1 MSFWEPRGAEFTGR
15 FAEVGE
21 APRGNLMRDKTN
33 NRPLQSGGGFYFDWG
48 RAWFASRLM
57 GPPKPPTWGPSQCRR
72 FSWGGCFHPE
82 AIYGKIITQSDRRT
96 LMDQAMIFNF
106 PTDEFETEM
115 DSVGRFIM
123 PEAFRKELDQI
134 EGLLLMTCYRP
145 GFVVIVPEKTF
156 ASSLAKHE
164 KVSVDRWR
172 VSGIAEARREIVRM
186 YFSLSRP
193 AEFDDEWG
201 LVIPSP
207 QREIAHLKKHLVVV
221 GDIDRVEIWD
231 RESRLA
237 EEIDYDS

>member
-1 MSFWEPRGAEFTGR
+1 MLRPYRVKSSRN
-15 FAEVGE
+15 
-21 APRGNLMRDKTN
+21 PRGNPVK
-33 NRPLQSGGGFYFDWG
+33 
-48 RAWFASRLM
+48 
-57 GPPKPPTWGPSQCRR
+57 K
-72 FSWGGCFHPE
+72 
-82 AIYGKIITQSDRRT
+82 
-96 LMDQAMIFNF
+96 AMILNF

-123 PEAFRKELDQI
+123 PEEFRGELDSI

-145 GFVVIVPEKTF
+145 GFVVIVPEKLF
-156 ASSLAKHE
+156 AASLAKHE

-193 AEFDDEWG
+193 AEFDEEWG

-207 QREIAHLKKHLVVV
+207 QREIAHLKKHLIVI
-221 GDIDRVEIWD
+221 GNIDRVEIWD
-231 RESRLA
+231 KESRLA